1 MNTRNTHPRFS
12 LLRLFG
18 SVVLFA
24 VFLAVQGCTTKFEQR
39 FEETRD
45 LPSGFFSLQFATHGR
60 LTNPKTVHDVIEYVD
75 TRQESGEPVQRIT
88 LLSFGWHSKIG
99 RAHV

>member
-39 FEETRD
+39 FEETDRK
-45 LPSGFFSLQFATHGR
+45 S
-60 LTNPKTVHDVIEYVD
+60 VV
-75 TRQESGEPVQRIT
+75 
-88 LLSFGWHSKIG
+88 
-99 RAHV
+99 